1 LEFIKRIVGA
11 AFIACLFCPLARAQ
25 NTQFLPEVDG
35 NLSLNSQFRAY
46 VQAKDDRDGGDPAQ
60 FTFGPSIQFFA
71 KPLVRLKRVT
81 KFDLDDSKARP
92 LVLETGYRIVTAP
105 GMPSTNRAI
114 EAATSR
120 MPFFAGIVI
129 TDRNRFDLD
138 WKNGT
143 FTWRYRNKLTLERTF
158 GVRSYHLIPYL
169 AAEPF
174 YESQYSKW
182 STTDVYAGCLLP
194 VGKHVQI
201 DPYFEFENDTA
212 KAPNRQ
218 QYYVGLAV
226 QFYFS
231 MKKTSAF

>member
-1 LEFIKRIVGA
+1 MKFIPGIAGF
-11 AFIACLFCPLARAQ
+11 AFIAFLFCPLARAQ
-25 NTQFLPEVDG
+25 NTQFLPEIDAHLT
-35 NLSLNSQFRAY
+35 LSSQFRAY
-46 VQAKDDRDGGDPAQ
+46 VETKDDRDGGDPQQ
-60 FTFGPSIQFFA
+60 FTFGPSVQFFA

-92 LVLETGYRIVTAP
+92 LILETGYRIVTSP
-105 GMPSTNRAI
+105 GALPTNRVV

-120 MPFFAGIVI
+120 LPFFAGIVV
-129 TDRNRFDLD
+129 TDRNRFDFD
-138 WKNGT
+138 WKNGV
-143 FTWRYRNKLTLERTF
+143 FTWRYRNKLTVERTF
-158 GVRSYHLIPYL
+158 AVHSYHLIPYV

-182 STTDVYAGCLLP
+182 SATDLYAGCYLP
-194 VGKHVQI
+194 VGRHVQF

-231 MKKTSAF
+231 IKKTSAF